1 MKIFV
6 IITYFYW
13 FQKQKLSFYKSQIF
27 KKIFKVAVESVK
39 KMIIICKNFKTY

>member
-13 FQKQKLSFYKSQIF
+13 FQKQLSFYNSQIF
-27 KKIFKVAVESVK
+27 KKFFKVAVESVK
-39 KMIIICKNFKTY
+39 KW